1 MRIRVVLVGVEGP
14 VNLGVIAR
22 TCANFGV
29 KELYLVN
36 PVASVEEALTY
47 SAGGREILA
56 SAKIVSDLAV
66 ALEGVDVSVAT
77 SAIGYS
83 EGDMLRQAV
92 PIGEFVD
99 KVLPRVDSVALV
111 FGRESTGL
119 TREEIKIAD
128 FLVTI
133 PADPAYPVLNIS
145 QSVAIFLWE
154 IWKRKETASSNI
166 PPRAT
171 KEALREILGALEDIS
186 SRIFSTQDKV
196 EKSMVLWRRILSRA
210 SLSAYEARFLKY
222 WVMRV
227 RKRVLS
233 PSGEL

>member
-1 MRIRVVLVGVEGP
+1 MRIRVVLVGIEGT

-47 SAGGREILA
+47 SAGGRDLLA
-56 SAKIVSDLAV
+56 NAKIVNDLAV

-83 EGDMLRQAV
+83 EGDILRQAL
-92 PIGEFVD
+92 PIEDFVD
-99 KVLPRVDSVALV
+99 KVLTRVSSVALV

-119 TREEIKIAD
+119 TRDEIKMAD

-154 IWKRKETASSNI
+154 IWKKRGAAPSNI

-171 KEALREILGALEDIS
+171 KESLSEILDALEDIS
-186 SRIFSTQDKV
+186 SRIFSTRDKM

-227 RKRVLS
+227 RKRVLDAS
-233 PSGEL
+233 REL